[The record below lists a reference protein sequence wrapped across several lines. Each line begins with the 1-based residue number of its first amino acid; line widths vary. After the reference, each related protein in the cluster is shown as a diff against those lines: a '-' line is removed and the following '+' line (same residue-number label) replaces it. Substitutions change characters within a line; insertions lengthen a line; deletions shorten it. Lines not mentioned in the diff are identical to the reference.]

1 MHGDKQ
7 GAWLTSSD
15 ASSPRQALIQLYTQP
30 CPRDREQQQGE
41 ARGSARFQ
49 LMPHAASKHS
59 SGLAGVRAGVLVALV
74 TGRHQEVVFAIVAL
88 PEDFPLTAPAVVC
101 LFLP

>member
-15 ASSPRQALIQLYTQP
+15 TSSPRQVLTQLYTQP
-30 CPRDREQQQGE
+30 CPRDRGQQQEE

-59 SGLAGVRAGVLVALV
+59 SGLAGVKAGVLVALV
-74 TGRHQEVVFAIVAL
+74 TGRQREVVATVAL
-88 PEDFPLTAPAVVC
+88 PEDFPLTVPALVC
-101 LFLP
+101 LFLL